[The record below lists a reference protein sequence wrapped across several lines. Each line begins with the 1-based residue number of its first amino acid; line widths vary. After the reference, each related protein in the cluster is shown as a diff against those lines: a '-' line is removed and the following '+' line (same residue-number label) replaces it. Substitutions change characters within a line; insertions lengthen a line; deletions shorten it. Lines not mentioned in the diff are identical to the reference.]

1 MVGLRYTRYRKVF
14 LNVMSWIKC
23 INMILPEKAGF
34 YARNEYKKR
43 LPCHAVNTVTYDCLD
58 VAH

>member
-1 MVGLRYTRYRKVF
+1 
-14 LNVMSWIKC
+14 
-23 INMILPEKAGF
+23 MILPEKAGF

-43 LPCHAVNTVTYDCLD
+43 LPCHAVDTVTYDCLD